1 MKNDLDKT
9 ENAISLRKKAERL
22 LKNKLFKKNKAPS
35 KIDTEKRLHELEIH
49 QIELEIQN
57 KELQLAKEKAEDS
70 LKDNTAKILKEKL
83 NNKKSILGKEENYLL
98 ALNQTTELLLNS
110 NSEIPYQDFVN
121 IIGKTSHASRTY
133 IFLNHYNANKE
144 LLSSQVAECVA
155 ENIKPEIDNP
165 DYQNF
170 PFFSFFPRWIKL
182 LSANKIV
189 KGKICDFPESEISI
203 LEPQD
208 IYAILIIPII
218 IDGFL
223 FGLIGFDNC
232 TSDREWNS
240 EEQEYLYASAK
251 NLEKEIER
259 RKHLKIVENENKR
272 FHATMNTIDAAVYV
286 SDFETHE
293 LLFLNQ
299 YGKDIWGDK
308 VGQKRYNV
316 VQIGQ
321 DNPCSFCT
329 NHLLLDENGKPNKAH
344 VWEYQNTN
352 TKRWYQCRDKAILW
366 TNGKYVRIA
375 TAVDITDYKKID
387 ELKIAKENAEAS
399 EVQFKTLSN
408 LTFEGIVLHNKGIVS
423 DINLSVSRIFG
434 YTREELIGKNAIKLL
449 IKGEYHPII
458 AQRIIKD
465 HVAPFEV
472 VGIRKDGTEVPIEI
486 EGNAIELDGKAI
498 RVTAVRDISERKKFQ
513 KKLQNQNKE
522 LTIAKEKAEASE
534 AKFEKLS
541 NLTFEGIVLHK
552 KGIAIDINLSF
563 AKMFGYTP
571 EEVMGKNLF
580 DLIIKEEYHN
590 IVSQNIIKSYAHP
603 YEVVGIRKDGTEF
616 SLEIEAR
623 DFESD
628 DKTIRVSAVR
638 DVSERKTFQREL
650 EKQNRELSIAKE
662 TAEASESKFRLIFET
677 NPDAINISR
686 MDDGYFVEVNNGFEN
701 ITGYTRDEVIG
712 KSSYDINIWQNAE
725 DRDKLLAG
733 LKKNGFVKNLE
744 TVFVMK
750 DKTTKTTLISATI
763 IEIDNVPHIISI
775 IRDITE
781 RKLAEEALIE
791 SEQKFRAIIK
801 TSPDGIAITSLNGTM
816 QYVSTAML
824 NLWGYKH
831 ENEMTGRHI
840 SDFIRSDYHKKASNS
855 VEEKNRGVFVGPKEY
870 MMLRKDGSDFICES
884 NSSILYNKNNEPV
897 SILII
902 NRDITERKQAEE
914 ELQKVTERLSLA
926 TQAGGVGTWE
936 YDCINTLIWD
946 DQQAALNGITK
957 ESFDGTLDTWRNG
970 IHPDDVERV
979 LADVQMALSG
989 EKDYNLEFRVV
1000 WPNGSIHNMRA
1011 FAKVMR
1017 DASGKPMRALGTN
1030 WDITTQK
1037 ETEQALLETNIQ
1049 LEEAISRA
1057 NQMAVQAES
1066 ANKAKSEFL
1075 ANMSH
1080 EIRTPMNSVIGFSDL
1095 LASLITDKKQKNYLN
1110 SIQVAGK
1117 SLLILINDILDLSK
1131 IEAGKLEIQY
1141 EAVNP
1146 HVILDEIKQI
1156 FTTKTDEKGLDFI
1169 IETDKSLPL
1178 TLILDE
1184 TRLRQILVNIV
1195 GNAVKFTASGSI
1207 KLSVKKFNNEK
1218 NHDKIDLEISI
1229 IDTGIGI
1236 PSDQIHSIFESF
1248 SQQDGQS
1255 TKQYGGT
1262 GLGLTISKR
1271 LIEMMNGEIDVEST
1285 VGKGSCFKLTL
1296 RDVMISTTEISV
1308 DSAIDLFEIK
1318 NIIFDQQKVLVVDDI
1333 EPNRRLVKEALSQTG
1348 LEVLEADNGE
1358 KAILAVKKYSPDLIL
1373 MDIKMTVL
1381 DGYEATTKLKADP
1394 KTKDIPIIALSASI
1408 WNDELKKIEESDF
1421 DAYIL
1426 KPFNLSDLFNELY
1439 KYLKHSEKEVQKPN
1453 AEIVDNSLELHH
1465 HQNIENQSELLR
1477 ILDSEI
1483 IPEWEKLK
1491 GGMVINDVE
1500 EFARKLS
1507 ILSKDYNLIF
1517 LQKYSNVLSES
1528 VQSFDMEQIEHYLNK
1543 FPKIYDEIKG
1553 GSQI

>member
-1 MKNDLDKT
+1 MENNLDKT
-9 ENAISLRKKAERL
+9 KDTISLRQRAEQ
-22 LKNKLFKKNKAPS
+22 LFKKKRSGKAA
-35 KIDTEKRLHELEIH
+35 DLTQAETEKFIYELEVH
-49 QIELEIQN
+49 QIELEMQQE
-57 KELQLAKEKAEDS
+57 ELQLAKERAE
-70 LKDNTAKILKEKL
+70 NALKEKST
-83 NNKKSILGKEENYLL
+83 NKKSISGKEENYLL
-98 ALNQTTELLLNS
+98 ALNQTTKLLLNS
-110 NSEIPYQDFVN
+110 NTKIPYQEFVN

-133 IFLNHYNANKE
+133 IFLNNYNENKE
-144 LLSSQVAECVA
+144 LLSSQVAEFVA

-170 PFFSFFPRWIKL
+170 PFFSFFPRWIEL

-189 KGKICDFPESEISI
+189 KGKICSFPKNERFI

-208 IYAILIIPII
+208 IHAILIIPII
-218 IDGFL
+218 VDNSL

-232 TSDREWNS
+232 ISDREWNS

-251 NLEKEIER
+251 NLENIIER

-308 VGQKRYNV
+308 IGQKCYNV
-316 VQIGQ
+316 VQVGQ
-321 DNPCSFCT
+321 NSPCSFCT
-329 NHLLLDENGKPNKAH
+329 NHLLLDKNGQPNKTYI
-344 VWEYQNTN
+344 WEYQNTK

-408 LTFEGIVLHNKGIVS
+408 LTFEGIVLHN
-423 DINLSVSRIFG
+423 
-434 YTREELIGKNAIKLL
+434 
-449 IKGEYHPII
+449 
-458 AQRIIKD
+458 
-465 HVAPFEV
+465 
-472 VGIRKDGTEVPIEI
+472 
-486 EGNAIELDGKAI
+486 
-498 RVTAVRDISERKKFQ
+498 
-513 KKLQNQNKE
+513 
-522 LTIAKEKAEASE
+522 
-534 AKFEKLS
+534 
-541 NLTFEGIVLHK
+541 